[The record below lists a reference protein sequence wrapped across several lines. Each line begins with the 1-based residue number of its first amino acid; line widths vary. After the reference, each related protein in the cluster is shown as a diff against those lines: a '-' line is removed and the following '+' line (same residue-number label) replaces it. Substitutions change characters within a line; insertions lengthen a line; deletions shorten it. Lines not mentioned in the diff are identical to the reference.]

1 MKNTVLFNSIF
12 VSQVSEDT
20 LFSNFILKIDKI
32 KG

>member
-20 LFSNFILKIDKI
+20 LFFNFILNIDKI